1 MFNIKLTKLIRQSS
15 KKEVMPSRFEQDIA
29 EEYVYRREIVR
40 PSTTFSSGIKH
51 ILILIFIVFIFS
63 IILYKTAV
71 LCALFSYLPLN
82 IEILQKEN
90 PEYFFFFFFLFMLAV
105 STIVFMKRFLIGL
118 VKLYQHYATED
129 VRRRCL
135 FKPTCS
141 EFTILALKKY
151 GVIIGLYK
159 AYIRIF
165 KKCRGNIYR
174 IDYP

>member
-1 MFNIKLTKLIRQSS
+1 MANIKFTKLTRQPS
-15 KKEVMPSRFEQDIA
+15 KRESMPSQFEQDVA
-29 EEYVYRREIVR
+29 EEYVCKREILR
-40 PSTTFSSGIKH
+40 PSTTLSSAIKH
-51 ILILIFIVFIFS
+51 ILLLNLIVFVFS
-63 IILYKTAV
+63 VILYKTAV

-90 PEYFFFFFFLFMLAV
+90 PDYFFFFFFLFMLAV
-105 STIVFMKRFLIGL
+105 STVVFMKRFLIGL

>member
-1 MFNIKLTKLIRQSS
+1 MANIKFTKLIRQPS
-15 KKEVMPSRFEQDIA
+15 KRESLPSQFEQDVA
-29 EEYVYRREIVR
+29 EEYVCKREIVR
-40 PSTTFSSGIKH
+40 TSTTFSSAAKH
-51 ILILIFIVFIFS
+51 ILILISIVFVIS
-63 IILYKTAV
+63 IILYKSAI
-71 LCALFSYLPLN
+71 LCDLFSYFPFD
-82 IEILQKEN
+82 IETKQKEN
-90 PEYFFFFFFLFMLAV
+90 PYSFFFLFFLFMLAV

-118 VKLYQHYATED
+118 IKLYQHYAAED

-159 AYIRIF
+159 SYIRIF